1 MLPSESFVIT
11 SRDKTRCDIWSLLGW
26 NVSTVSLDDSG
37 SLRNLFENYPGIET
51 VVDSV
56 PPLQSQSDPLLGVK
70 NVVASLTDSLV
81 RKVIY
86 LSTTGVFGRRDGS
99 IVDEQ
104 SIPAPWNLQGESRW
118 KAEQVYRES
127 SCRVTALRLPAIYG
141 PDRGVLHSM
150 RSGTYRLI
158 EDGEMWTNRIH
169 VHDLAQA
176 IVLALQTEN
185 LPEVLCIS
193 DDYPSRAKDVAEF
206 ICAREALPWPQSIT
220 RDEAERIGAYTML
233 SNQRVSNEM
242 MKKVLHIQLRY
253 PSYREGLYAPE

>member
-1 MLPSESFVIT
+1 M
-11 SRDKTRCDIWSLLGW
+11 
-26 NVSTVSLDDSG
+26 VSLDDRG
-37 SLRNLFENYPGIET
+37 SLRNLFEDYPDIEA

-56 PPLQSQSDPLLGVK
+56 PPMQSQSDPLLGVK
-70 NVVASLTDSLV
+70 NVVASLTNSKV

-99 IVDEQ
+99 VVDEK

-127 SCRVTALRLPAIYG
+127 SSRVTALRLPAIYG

-150 RSGTYRLI
+150 RKGTYRLI
-158 EDGEMWTNRIH
+158 EGGEIWTNRIH

-185 LPEVLCIS
+185 VPEVLCIS
-193 DDYPSRAKDVAEF
+193 DDYPSRAKDVAGF
-206 ICAREALPWPQSIT
+206 ICAREGLPCPQSIT
-220 RDEAERIGAYTML
+220 KEEAERAGAYTML

-242 MKKVLHIQLRY
+242 MKKVLGIQLRY
-253 PSYREGLYAPE
+253 PSYREGLYASD